1 MCKEDQ
7 RLIEYRTFP
16 RLFGNNIETVFLPGE
31 NWKLAIDRLNFC
43 RGVIESCME
52 KKSVINFRGKIS

>member
-1 MCKEDQ
+1 MDRMCKEDE

-31 NWKLAIDRLNFC
+31 
-43 RGVIESCME
+43 
-52 KKSVINFRGKIS
+52 KIGN